1 MVGRLIDGFFLEHV
15 VRHVCSS
22 IRARRCKSKTHHLAT
37 VDTLTLCRLLRN
49 KTSRGR
55 RGHAV
60 GSFQY
65 ARFFL
70 FTPVDSYLSTLL
82 FSRAKSAL
90 STILRLYAAKDLKKK
105 ISRDCLVIYGV
116 NSSSKTAKSTAAISL
131 GQDGRIHC
139 VIRNTLR
146 IARNPPPCQSVAP
159 KWRTRP
165 RRLTSKTRC
174 LQTARSWVRQATRPT
189 PVRASQSLSRGRDAC
204 CPCPPR
210 RTVSHART
218 YHVRGCKAC

>member
-1 MVGRLIDGFFLEHV
+1 MLASFSLHQLIRICRHVFFLMQNLHSAQYS
-15 VRHVCSS
+15 VC
-22 IRARRCKSKTHHLAT
+22 T
-37 VDTLTLCRLLRN
+37 
-49 KTSRGR
+49 
-55 RGHAV
+55 
-60 GSFQY
+60 
-65 ARFFL
+65 
-70 FTPVDSYLSTLL
+70 
-82 FSRAKSAL
+82 
-90 STILRLYAAKDLKKK
+90 AKDLKKK
-105 ISRDCLVIYGV
+105 ISRDCLVIYRV
-116 NSSSKTAKSTAAISL
+116 NSSSNTAKSTAAISL